1 MRPIAQN
8 RNNLIIGFDPDLTG
22 CGIAEYDVADN
33 FVLATHT
40 IRPFEAVKLL
50 LEINKQYRSIY
61 SHCIFRIEQPDQRSA
76 YGGSSG
82 KNAKGVHGTAFS
94 SGESSAVAKIVIDE
108 LHRAGAYVEVVS
120 GSKRYNLSTPKA
132 KRPAVLSMP
141 LNAQVRWLQ
150 FHSIAKGIP
159 SKANAAL
166 ALALFPSLKECKYN
180 NDAVRDALFLAW
192 PEWVYFHAR

>member
-1 MRPIAQN
+1 MRPIAKN
-8 RNNLIIGFDPDLTG
+8 RNSLIVGFDPDLRE
-22 CGIAEYDVADN
+22 CGVAVYDVAAN
-33 FVLATHT
+33 VVVSTHT
-40 IRPFEAVKLL
+40 VRPYEAVGLL
-50 LEINKQYRSIY
+50 LQIHQAHGSR
-61 SHCIFRIEQPDQRSA
+61 CVFRIEQPDQRSA
-76 YGGSSG
+76 YGGS
-82 KNAKGVHGTAFS
+82 KFKGSKTVHSTAFG
-94 SGESSAVAKIVIDE
+94 SGESSAVAKIAIDE
-108 LHRAGAYVEVVS
+108 LERAGACVEMIL
-120 GSKRYNLSTPKA
+120 GSSRYNLFTPKA
-132 KRPAVLSMP
+132 KRAAVLSMP